1 MPDDRASGEKRQGTE
16 FAEATL
22 WVSRITSTIAPGLL
36 GLWLD
41 DRFGTRY
48 WALIGLVLGLTSGTL
63 HMVQYS
69 KGVFKKPVRRPPDGP
84 PPEQRDRP

>member
-1 MPDDRASGEKRQGTE
+1 MIEDPASGRRREGAE

-22 WVSRITSTIAPGLL
+22 WISRITSTIAPGLL

-48 WALIGLVLGLTSGTL
+48 WALVGLVLGLTSGIL
-63 HMVQYS
+63 HFTQAT
-69 KGVFKKPVRRPPDGP
+69 KGVFKRPVDRRSANPPT
-84 PPEQRDRP
+84 EQRDRP